1 MKKIF
6 YFSFFASF
14 CFIGCDTVDDPLK
27 GDGFVTPIDTSTGTV
42 HRVFLEEFTGV
53 KCNNCP
59 DATKEAKR
67 LGELYGDQVVLL
79 AIHAGNLAQTDD
91 KHPRAFRTPEGT
103 AFFNDFN
110 LFGVPVAFVNRVG
123 YPNDLISVQAEWAAD
138 VATELSRSAVAEVSI
153 NEDAYDTTTRLLS
166 ISGEVEVFSA
176 LPTSNTYLSIFLA
189 ENDII
194 SPQTM
199 PDKSVN
205 DNYEHDH
212 VFRGTF
218 NSTYGT
224 PIDLSSGKANFSE
237 SLTLIPE
244 IVKENC
250 EVIAFVY
257 DRDTYEILQV
267 NKIEI

>member
-1 MKKIF
+1 MKKILYYSLF
-6 YFSFFASF
+6 ISLAL
-14 CFIGCDTVDDPLK
+14 IGCDTVDDPLK
-27 GDGFVTPIDTSTGTV
+27 GDGYETPIDTSTGTV

-59 DATKEAKR
+59 DATKEAQR
-67 LGELYGDQVVLL
+67 ISQLYGDQVILL
-79 AIHAGNLAQTDD
+79 GIHAGNLAQTDD

-110 LFGVPVAFVNRVG
+110 LFGVPVAFVNRSG
-123 YPNDLISVQAEWAAD
+123 YPDDIIRVQAEWAAD
-138 VATELSRSAVAEVSI
+138 VAAELGKPALAEI
-153 NEDAYDTTTRLLS
+153 TLNEDSFDTTTRELNV
-166 ISGEVEVFSA
+166 SGEVEVFNS
-176 LPTSNTYLSIFLA
+176 LPTSNTYLCVFLA

-224 PIDLSSGKANFSE
+224 PIDLSSGKANFSVNL
-237 SLTLIPE
+237 SLISE

-257 DRDTYEILQV
+257 DRDTYEIFQV

>member
-1 MKKIF
+1 MKKLL
-6 YFSFFASF
+6 YLSFLLNIALLS
-14 CFIGCDTVDDPLK
+14 CDTVDDPLK
-27 GDGFVTPIDTSTGTV
+27 GDGFVTPIDTSSGTV
-42 HRVFLEEFTGV
+42 HRVLLEEFTGV

-59 DATKEAKR
+59 DATKEAQR
-67 LGELYGDQVVLL
+67 ISELYGDQVILL
-79 AIHAGNLAQTDD
+79 GIHAGNLAQTDD

-110 LFGVPVAFVNRVG
+110 LFGVPVAFVNRTG
-123 YPNDLISVQAEWAAD
+123 YPDDIIRVQAEWAAD
-138 VATELSRSAVAEVSI
+138 VAAELGKPALAEI
-153 NEDAYDTTTRLLS
+153 TLNEDSYDTTNRVLS
-166 ISGEVEVFSA
+166 VSGEVEVFNA
-176 LPTSNTYLSIFLA
+176 LPTSNTYLSVFLA

-205 DNYEHDH
+205 NAYEHEH

-218 NSTYGT
+218 NSAYGT
-224 PIDLSSGKANFSE
+224 PIDLSSGQANFNL

-244 IVKENC
+244 IVKDNC

-257 DRDTYEILQV
+257 DRDTYEIFQV